1 MHFYKKKKFSL
12 NSLKALS
19 SVLSPRRG
27 LWGGPGLETD
37 PSGPPTPTPG
47 SPMPGGS
54 WWGGRP
60 PLPARPLPLSGQNNV
75 SMEAK
80 TRPTGQAHT
89 HNRARTAHGRHRT
102 QSTRNA
108 APPHRCPASCHRE
121 SEGQWAPDLRR
132 PEGGTLEAL
141 PSQPPKELQGSGMA
155 ALASSPGLKYT
166 FGKTYRSYA
175 RRLDPAHLPGPQR
188 DPSPQPTAAWGCV

>member
-1 MHFYKKKKFSL
+1 
-12 NSLKALS
+12 
-19 SVLSPRRG
+19 
-27 LWGGPGLETD
+27 
-37 PSGPPTPTPG
+37 
-47 SPMPGGS
+47 MPGGS

-89 HNRARTAHGRHRT
+89 HTIAPAPHTDVTALRAPGTRRLPTAALLAATGRARAK
-102 QSTRNA
+102 
-108 APPHRCPASCHRE
+108 
-121 SEGQWAPDLRR
+121 WAPDLRR
-132 PEGGTLEAL
+132 PEGGTPEAL

-188 DPSPQPTAAWGCV
+188 EPSPQPTAAWGCG